1 MDARFATWLLTTCHV
16 VIVLVA
22 ESAFPRQAG
31 EDMEAMIQAVSLI
44 QQRSTLRIGNRDPT
58 TCTEAVMVEPR
69 ATHYTTVA
77 LNSASGTPGID
88 VITFVH
94 GQDNAK
100 FAKQLVKDNAN
111 LEKAYNQGM
120 GEDEIYSQCPHLKQ
134 PPREL
139 VDRFAIGNA
148 MKMPT
153 GVPLG
158 VHKPW
163 GGWAFRCRSH

>member
-100 FAKQLVKDNAN
+100 FAKQLVKDNAQ
-111 LEKAYNQGM
+111 LEKAYNQG
-120 GEDEIYSQCPHLKQ
+120 YLQLL
-134 PPREL
+134 EL
-139 VDRFAIGNA
+139 PVSDLGGDAVVN
-148 MKMPT
+148 KMPT
-153 GVPLG
+153 STPG
-158 VHKPW
+158 
-163 GGWAFRCRSH
+163 